1 LRRHPRHSVS
11 AFLVISTIAAGFH
24 ATYAI
29 AETRNPWAVD
39 WLRPDSALNAGPS
52 VAVPAVSFGDIDAE
66 APADDTAP
74 PAGVNLTAVTTD
86 LQASQQG
93 QEPAN
98 ARPRSFEYSHG
109 YEVRRKIHVYSS
121 YATLPL
127 FAAEIYLGEKLYRGG
142 FSDGERTAHQFVAGT
157 IGVLFGVNTVT
168 GVWNLKEG
176 WGDPAHHKLRV
187 THGLLMLGADAGFVA
202 TGMMAPNREGE
213 GGSPGSHRAMA
224 YTSIGIAT
232 ASYLLM
238 LFGR

>member
-24 ATYAI
+24 ATYAT

-39 WLRPDSALNAGPS
+39 WMTLDRTPPSGPAALSAVRFGTQVTIAS
-52 VAVPAVSFGDIDAE
+52 PAPRLLFDPVGLPVDRQ
-66 APADDTAP
+66 APGA
-74 PAGVNLTAVTTD
+74 
-86 LQASQQG
+86 
-93 QEPAN
+93 QEGT
-98 ARPRSFEYSHG
+98 ARPRAFQYSHG

-121 YATLPL
+121 IATLPL
-127 FAAEIYLGEKLYRGG
+127 FATEIYLGEQLYRGG
-142 FSDGERTAHQFVAGT
+142 FTDAQRTAHQWVAGG
-157 IGVLFGVNTVT
+157 IAALFGVNTVT

-187 THGLLMLGADAGFVA
+187 AHGLLMLGADAGFVA

-232 ASYLLM
+232 AGYLLM